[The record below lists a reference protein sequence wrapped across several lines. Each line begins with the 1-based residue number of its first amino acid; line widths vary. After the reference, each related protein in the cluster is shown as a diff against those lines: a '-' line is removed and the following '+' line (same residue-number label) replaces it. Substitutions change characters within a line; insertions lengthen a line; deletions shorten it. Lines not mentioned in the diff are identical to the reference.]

1 MTLERMHKS
10 QSKVDSDTCSS
21 GNESSRNTESK
32 NSQSNKMMSYEI
44 NPTERPKTGEQ
55 ALALLKAGNERY
67 VRSLANTNSS
77 PMMQKRPELVH
88 EQDPFA
94 IILGCSDARV
104 PVEIV
109 FDQGLGDLFV
119 IRVAG
124 NVVAPSQ
131 IGSVEFA
138 AEKFGTQ
145 LVVVLGHSH
154 CGAVTACV
162 ETLLNPEQNYS
173 PNLQSIVDRI
183 RPSVYNL
190 HELASATGAE
200 VDKEVLL
207 DRSIRAN
214 VRMSVSQLKHGSRTL
229 EDMVDAGKLLIVGA
243 EYDLETGKVL
253 FLPT

>member
-1 MTLERMHKS
+1 M
-10 QSKVDSDTCSS
+10 
-21 GNESSRNTESK
+21 
-32 NSQSNKMMSYEI
+32 
-44 NPTERPKTGEQ
+44 PTDIRPKTGQE
-55 ALALLKAGNERY
+55 ALELLKEGNTRY
-67 VRSLANTNSS
+67 MDSLTNTD
-77 PMMQKRPELVH
+77 PMMQRRPELVSN
-88 EQDPFA
+88 QDPLA

-138 AEKFGTQ
+138 AEKFGTK

-162 ETLLNPEQNYS
+162 EALINPEQNYS

-190 HELASATGAE
+190 HELATANGQD
-200 VDKEVLL
+200 VDADELL
-207 DRSIRAN
+207 DRSISAN
-214 VRMSVSQLKHGSRTL
+214 VRMSVSQLKHGSRAL
-229 EDMVDAGKLLIVGA
+229 EDLTNSGQLLVVGA

-253 FLPT
+253 FLES

>member
-1 MTLERMHKS
+1 MPQRP
-10 QSKVDSDTCSS
+10 
-21 GNESSRNTESK
+21 R
-32 NSQSNKMMSYEI
+32 
-44 NPTERPKTGEQ
+44 PTTGEE
-55 ALALLKAGNERY
+55 ALAMLKEGNQRY
-67 VRSLANTNSS
+67 VASLTDPDPS
-77 PMMQKRPELVH
+77 MQQRPELITN
-88 EQDPFA
+88 QDPVA

-162 ETLLNPEQNYS
+162 ETLINPEKYYS

-190 HELASATGAE
+190 HELATATGQD
-200 VDKEVLL
+200 VDADELIN
-207 DRSIRAN
+207 RSIRAN
-214 VRMSVSQLKHGSRTL
+214 ARMSVSQLKHGSRIL
-229 EDMVDAGKLLIVGA
+229 EDLVSSGQLLIVGA
-243 EYDLETGKVL
+243 EYDLDTGIVR
-253 FLPT
+253 FLDC

>member
-1 MTLERMHKS
+1 MPNANR
-10 QSKVDSDTCSS
+10 
-21 GNESSRNTESK
+21 
-32 NSQSNKMMSYEI
+32 
-44 NPTERPKTGEQ
+44 PTTGAE
-55 ALALLKAGNERY
+55 ALALLKEGNERY
-67 VRSLANTNSS
+67 VASLTSDPS
-77 PMMQKRPELVH
+77 MQRRPELVKD
-88 EQDPFA
+88 QDPLA

-124 NVVAPSQ
+124 NIVAPSQ
-131 IGSVEFA
+131 IGSIEFA
-138 AEKFGTQ
+138 AEKFDTK

-162 ETLLNPEQNYS
+162 DALINPEKNYT

-190 HELASATGAE
+190 HELATANGQDADADE
-200 VDKEVLL
+200 LL

-214 VRMSVSQLKHGSRTL
+214 VMMSVSQLKHGSRAL
-229 EDMVDAGKLLIVGA
+229 EDLVNSNQLLIVGA
-243 EYDLETGKVL
+243 EYDLETGLVR
-253 FLPT
+253 FLDS